1 MGRLS
6 PEQQALVVSNA
17 RVAQLVT
24 RRGAYKYRN
33 LLSQDEIEQV
43 AQLALVKAAM
53 TYQRETGVPF
63 SGFAWSHVAG
73 AVIRHAD
80 KERRARQ
87 LRAALGK
94 FMKLAMRQGSVLTD
108 TPETVRVEA
117 IEQLQCGLI
126 ATTLG
131 MVADAREGTDE
142 PLICRETI
150 DAVAQAVAELDAEQR
165 TVVEQVYFED
175 RQLKQVAAACGWT
188 VITTRRRHQAALTE
202 LARKLG
208 QHAAEPAARL
218 PA

>member
-63 SGFAWSHVAG
+63 SGFAWSHVVG

-80 KERRARQ
+80 QERRARQ
-87 LRAALGK
+87 LRAALDK
-94 FMKLAMRQGSVLTD
+94 FMKLATRQGSVLTD

-117 IEQLQCGLI
+117 IEQLQCALI

-142 PLICRETI
+142 PLIRRETI
-150 DAVAQAVAELDAEQR
+150 DAVVQAVAELDEEQR
-165 TVVEQVYFED
+165 MVVEQIYFED
-175 RQLKQVAAACGWT
+175 QQLKQVAAALGWT

-202 LARKLG
+202 LARKIRQRAIG
-208 QHAAEPAARL
+208 PAASL
-218 PA
+218 SA

>member
-1 MGRLS
+1 MDPLS

-33 LLSQDEIEQV
+33 LLSHDEIEQV

-63 SGFAWSHVAG
+63 SGFAWSHVSG
-73 AVIRHAD
+73 AVTRHAE
-80 KERRARQ
+80 KELRARQ

-94 FMKLAMRQGSVLTD
+94 FMKLATRHGSVLTD
-108 TPETVRVEA
+108 KPESVRVEA
-117 IEQLQCGLI
+117 IEQLQCALI

-131 MVADAREGTDE
+131 MVADGREATDE
-142 PLICRETI
+142 PLIRRETT
-150 DAVAQAVAELDAEQR
+150 DAVAQAVAELDEEQR
-165 TVVEQVYFED
+165 IVVEQVYFED
-175 RQLKQVAAACGWT
+175 KQLKQVAAALGWT

-202 LARKLG
+202 LARKMRQRALG
-208 QHAAEPAARL
+208 PAASL
-218 PA
+218 SA